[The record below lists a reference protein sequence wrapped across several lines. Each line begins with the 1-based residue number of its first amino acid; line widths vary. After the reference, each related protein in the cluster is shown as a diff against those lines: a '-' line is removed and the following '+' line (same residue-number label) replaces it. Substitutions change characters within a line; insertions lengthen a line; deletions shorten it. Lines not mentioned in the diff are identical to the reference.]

1 MLVLLKKTHTFGFE
15 FSIFEFLLYHNLSC
29 PSFISVRYCSCPVFV
44 VFLISFSPL
53 CLSLSYVCLVP
64 HFFLS
69 YMFIPVIRLSC
80 STFLSVLYVCP
91 CPTFVL
97 FHIFSVL
104 FLSVS
109 CVCLSPTSL
118 SYVCLVQRF
127 FCPIYLFQSY
137 ICSSPIY
144 LFQSYICSS
153 PIYLFQSY
161 VCLVLNQQ
169 GIMDLLMM

>member
-29 PSFISVRYCSCPVFV
+29 PSFISVLYCSCPVFV
-44 VFLISFSPL
+44 VFLISFSPI
-53 CLSLSYVCLVP
+53 CLSLSYVYLVP

-97 FHIFSVL
+97 FHVFSVL

-109 CVCLSPTSL
+109 CVCLSPIYVLVLRLSCLAFFL
-118 SYVCLVQRF
+118 SYIFVLVL
-127 FCPIYLFQSY
+127 YLF
-137 ICSSPIY
+137 
-144 LFQSYICSS
+144 
-153 PIYLFQSY
+153 
-161 VCLVLNQQ
+161 
-169 GIMDLLMM
+169 